1 MKPFAAGGPL
11 IAKNCIDS
19 FWCADCGRLLC
30 SKHRSH
36 QLHTCEK
43 HNAELQSKR
52 TLNKDQIAAELA
64 QSKAAAE
71 AEAERHRIEGVKAE
85 LQKKRDTAAYF
96 EIKRRRDVVAG
107 KANNVAS
114 FIQGIARKS
123 VEDGHRDREELGELW
138 QTAMRLATV
147 LANECHTPT
156 VSGQLNVEAWNDCFR
171 TYSRAVELSQTELT
185 IDGERLTLQHSW
197 DRSEAAV
204 DPESEI

>member
-43 HNAELQSKR
+43 HNTALQSKR
-52 TLNKDQIAAELA
+52 TLSKEQIAAEVA
-64 QSKAAAE
+64 QSKAAVE
-71 AEAERHRIEGVKAE
+71 AEAERQRIEDIKAE
-85 LQKKRDTAAYF
+85 LQKKRDASAYF
-96 EIKRRRDVVAG
+96 EIKRRREVIAG

-123 VEDGHRDREELGELW
+123 VDEGHRNREELGELW
-138 QTAMRLATV
+138 QTAIRLATV

-156 VSGQLNVEAWNDCFR
+156 VSGQLNAVAWQDCFR
-171 TYSRAVELSQTELT
+171 AYSRAVELSGTVLT
-185 IDGERLTLQHSW
+185 IEGERLTLEHSW
-197 DRSEAAV
+197 DRADAAASH
-204 DPESEI
+204 DHD